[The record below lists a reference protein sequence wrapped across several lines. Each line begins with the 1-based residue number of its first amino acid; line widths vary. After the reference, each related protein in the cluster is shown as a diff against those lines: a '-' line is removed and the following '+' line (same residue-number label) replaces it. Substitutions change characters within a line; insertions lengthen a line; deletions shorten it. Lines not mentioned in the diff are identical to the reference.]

1 MRKRVV
7 VFCGNGYY
15 SLGLIRSL
23 GEGGYRPECYC
34 YGHKCDIFLSSKYI
48 SKGRIFKTA
57 DDVLD
62 YLLNDYPCYDDKPIL
77 FTIPDIPAYLVDQ
90 HLDQLKDKFILMNA
104 GGQGRIGYWMDKRNV
119 SRLAEKHGLLLPWTI
134 ELSKGDAIPEDIRY
148 PVFTKSL
155 RTVDGGKCD
164 EGICWNKEE
173 LENRRKVVASDSF
186 LVMEYIQKKQEI
198 DYFGIS
204 LKGKV
209 YIDYN
214 DEISRFTDSAF
225 GYYGVIKK
233 CEHNDTWEKCVAMMK
248 EIGYDGL
255 FDVEFLQDKDGKLYF
270 MEVNFRVDG
279 AIYKVTPG
287 VNLPAEWC
295 RLVELPQ
302 EELPDALVTKKKRFT
317 GMSEV
322 QDFKASVAH
331 GSMNPFKW
339 FWQFCLTDKY
349 MLISLKDLKPVWVWL
364 FTSSRRDLPRIIWG
378 DEGGD
383 P

>member
-1 MRKRVV
+1 
-7 VFCGNGYY
+7 
-15 SLGLIRSL
+15 
-23 GEGGYRPECYC
+23 
-34 YGHKCDIFLSSKYI
+34 
-48 SKGRIFKTA
+48 
-57 DDVLD
+57 
-62 YLLNDYPCYDDKPIL
+62 
-77 FTIPDIPAYLVDQ
+77 
-90 HLDQLKDKFILMNA
+90 
-104 GGQGRIGYWMDKRNV
+104 
-119 SRLAEKHGLLLPWTI
+119 
-134 ELSKGDAIPEDIRY
+134 
-148 PVFTKSL
+148 
-155 RTVDGGKCD
+155 
-164 EGICWNKEE
+164 
-173 LENRRKVVASDSF
+173 VVASDSF

-302 EELPDALVTKKKRFT
+302 EELPDALVTKKERFT

>member
-1 MRKRVV
+1 
-7 VFCGNGYY
+7 
-15 SLGLIRSL
+15 
-23 GEGGYRPECYC
+23 
-34 YGHKCDIFLSSKYI
+34 
-48 SKGRIFKTA
+48 
-57 DDVLD
+57 
-62 YLLNDYPCYDDKPIL
+62 
-77 FTIPDIPAYLVDQ
+77 
-90 HLDQLKDKFILMNA
+90 
-104 GGQGRIGYWMDKRNV
+104 
-119 SRLAEKHGLLLPWTI
+119 
-134 ELSKGDAIPEDIRY
+134 
-148 PVFTKSL
+148 
-155 RTVDGGKCD
+155 
-164 EGICWNKEE
+164 
-173 LENRRKVVASDSF
+173 
-186 LVMEYIQKKQEI
+186 
-198 DYFGIS
+198 
-204 LKGKV
+204 
-209 YIDYN
+209 
-214 DEISRFTDSAF
+214 
-225 GYYGVIKK
+225 
-233 CEHNDTWEKCVAMMK
+233 MK

-295 RLVELPQ
+295 RLVEIPQ